1 MKPYET
7 AAKLMLCATAKAYRA
22 PTGKVGQSS
31 RGLWAYISTRNEV
44 ANFTTN
50 FNVLQRIL

>member
-31 RGLWAYISTRNEV
+31 RGLWTYISTRNEV